1 MSPASERSGIH
12 SRGASGGSGGCA
24 ASTPQLNEDRRWV
37 PMNDVSAWYKSR
49 RKAGR
54 VIKTKFHI
62 R

>member
-1 MSPASERSGIH
+1 
-12 SRGASGGSGGCA
+12 
-24 ASTPQLNEDRRWV
+24 
-37 PMNDVSAWYKSR
+37 MNDVSAWYKSR